1 MEKLLKSAQEH
12 AASLE
17 SQLQSTI
24 SQFEESK
31 NINSQLLAEKEML
44 TASLEQKAQ
53 ETAELSATKENLQS
67 LALQLQETHQTI
79 QTERQIRDEET
90 QKV

>member
-1 MEKLLKSAQEH
+1 
-12 AASLE
+12 
-17 SQLQSTI
+17 
-24 SQFEESK
+24 
-31 NINSQLLAEKEML
+31 ML